1 MAEGILG
8 LGSKGSQGLS
18 SELIEKLKTAEA
30 KGKVD
35 PFDKKLE
42 TWEKEVEIITNIENK
57 VSELLASIK
66 KFDLYSSGANS
77 FEQVTANTTGTSA
90 MFNALD
96 VAELKPGSHKVDI
109 KQLAQRDVY
118 QTSIF
123 NGTDELVGNGT
134 LNVTIAGN
142 TSTFTTDGKSYAEL
156 VKEID
161 YVDGLTA
168 SVEQVGD
175 SDYRLVIKS
184 TNSGESNK
192 LTISTSG
199 SIDLGFSGGTTK
211 VLKNQD
217 YNPSSN
223 PAYITGIVIN
233 GDTIDNFPD
242 GKYTNYDDLV
252 QEINNYKE
260 DGVQQYEASTS
271 FDEITHEFTFTIKA
285 LDGSSVSVEEIGDGD
300 GASFVNESHVVQAQN
315 MKANVNGVEYDIS
328 ENNIIIEGN
337 LTISAV
343 DVGISTITMDRDNST
358 IIPSLEEFVTKY
370 NELNTLINDELY
382 SADSPLE
389 DTSSLKMMMSN
400 IKDQL
405 FGSYG
410 VDEDIS
416 IFNHGFDIDKTGN
429 ISIDSSVLSASI
441 TNNFENM
448 KALFIGSAEKPG
460 LGTVITEYVDALDGY
475 EGLLTQYGKDMA
487 DRKIGY
493 EEEKTNAQ
501 EALDTKYS
509 QMALQFAAYT
519 AVISQMEAA
528 FGGMKMM
535 MEQSTAS

>member
-1 MAEGILG
+1 
-8 LGSKGSQGLS
+8 
-18 SELIEKLKTAEA
+18 
-30 KGKVD
+30 
-35 PFDKKLE
+35 
-42 TWEKEVEIITNIENK
+42 
-57 VSELLASIK
+57 
-66 KFDLYSSGANS
+66 
-77 FEQVTANTTGTSA
+77 
-90 MFNALD
+90 
-96 VAELKPGSHKVDI
+96 
-109 KQLAQRDVY
+109 
-118 QTSIF
+118 
-123 NGTDELVGNGT
+123 
-134 LNVTIAGN
+134 
-142 TSTFTTDGKSYAEL
+142 
-156 VKEID
+156 
-161 YVDGLTA
+161 
-168 SVEQVGD
+168 
-175 SDYRLVIKS
+175 
-184 TNSGESNK
+184 
-192 LTISTSG
+192 
-199 SIDLGFSGGTTK
+199 
-211 VLKNQD
+211 
-217 YNPSSN
+217 
-223 PAYITGIVIN
+223 
-233 GDTIDNFPD
+233 
-242 GKYTNYDDLV
+242 
-252 QEINNYKE
+252 
-260 DGVQQYEASTS
+260 
-271 FDEITHEFTFTIKA
+271 
-285 LDGSSVSVEEIGDGD
+285 
-300 GASFVNESHVVQAQN
+300 
-315 MKANVNGVEYDIS
+315 
-328 ENNIIIEGN
+328 
-337 LTISAV
+337 
-343 DVGISTITMDRDNST
+343 MDRDNST

-382 SADSPLE
+382 SSDSPLE
-389 DTSSLKMMMSN
+389 DTSSLKMMMGN